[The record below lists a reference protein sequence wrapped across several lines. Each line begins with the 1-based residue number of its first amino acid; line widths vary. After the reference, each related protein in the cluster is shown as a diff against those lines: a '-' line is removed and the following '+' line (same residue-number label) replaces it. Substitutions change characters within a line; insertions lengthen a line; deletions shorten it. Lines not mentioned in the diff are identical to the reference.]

1 MPKARFSEFSDV
13 GQLAAVLLR
22 LAIGSL
28 FLAAAVRKLQGG
40 AETIQQTVQYFQTT
54 FEETWLPSLLVTAH
68 AYATPFVEAIIVV
81 WLISGFR
88 LRAAWVFT
96 ALFTTSL
103 AFGMAVAGKFD
114 TAASNYTYV
123 LICCVGLLLS
133 RYDRIRIDGFG
144 RRTPSTEG

>member
-1 MPKARFSEFSDV
+1 MPKSRFSDFSDV

-40 AETIQQTVQYFQTT
+40 AESIRQTVQYFQTT
-54 FEETWLPSLLVTAH
+54 FEKTWLPGPLVTAH

-103 AFGMAVAGKFD
+103 AFGMAVAGEFD
-114 TAASNYTYV
+114 TAANNYTYV
-123 LICCVGLLLS
+123 LMCCVGLLVS
-133 RYDRIRIDGFG
+133 HYDRIRIDGLG
-144 RRTPSTEG
+144 RRASSTGG